1 MPIHSELLS
10 MLKELIPFIKGPWF
24 LGDGALLGIVR
35 DKHLIPYDDDLDIY
49 LLPGSFID
57 IDNLCNSSLMFQKY
71 YDVDKIYR
79 EDNEPVKKNSWLDY
93 CGLIKGKN
101 KRLNRPQVM
110 SLAGQ
115 TYPEEKKQVKFTMP
129 WIDVFH
135 LYIKQDQYYI
145 KNEIWS
151 ELFFTKNEIDS
162 IGDDTTLG
170 FPIKIPHNNK
180 GILKRFYGD
189 DWDVPNPQCQQRVK
203 YSQQKIQ

>member
-1 MPIHSELLS
+1 MPIHSELKS

-79 EDNEPVKKNSWLDY
+79 QDNEPLKKNPWLEY
-93 CGLIKGKN
+93 CAYVKGN
-101 KRLNRPQVM
+101 NTRLNRPQILK
-110 SLAGQ
+110 LAGQ
-115 TYPEEKKQVKFTMP
+115 SYLEQKKQINFTKP

-145 KNEIWS
+145 KNEMWS
-151 ELFFTKNEIDS
+151 HLFFTKNEIDS

-189 DWDVPNPQCQQRVK
+189 DWDVPNPQFQHRLK
-203 YSQQKIQ
+203 YSQQKIK